1 MTIDQLLE
9 TAAVRAGLI
18 CRLRL
23 LEQPVRRQLS
33 KQMAAILSQQYRTS
47 VPLATALLDALS
59 NKLFVRGVL
68 TDSDPLPLPAG
79 WPVAERQ
86 AYRLALRDGYAVLAG
101 WLDNNGS
108 VTVAA
113 IPAFDGTS
121 GAIVND
127 DIVAVVPGGDSE
139 IVDLYY
145 ADRQE
150 RYRSTG
156 AGWRLE
162 QTITYPVVNG
172 RPLGP
177 LLIAIGTGQSELL
190 PVESLLEAL
199 EAAVLDLQAVSRS
212 QGWPQRYLITD
223 GIGQFLRSPFGQ
235 PLLGP
240 DGLPIRRELI
250 FEPGSILKIDAGEKT
265 EFGQLAPAT
274 ADTAVIRQLLELIS
288 LVSGVPLYYFTGD
301 WPSGIALLTVEQRI
315 NAKAE
320 YYQALFT
327 APLVKLFQR
336 IADLQSY
343 YLREPA
349 RTVRDLDWYPPQIE
363 TEEVK
368 QLRAKA
374 VVEQYQA
381 GLLDRRT
388 ALRLI
393 YPDWPEK
400 RLDEITNQG
409 AMNE

>member
-9 TAAVRAGLI
+9 TAAAQAGLVR
-18 CRLRL
+18 RLRL

-59 NKLFVRGVL
+59 NKLFVRSVL

-79 WPVAERQ
+79 WSVAERQ
-86 AYRLALRDGYAVLAG
+86 AYRFALRDGYAVLAG
-101 WLDNNGS
+101 WLDNGS

-113 IPAFDGTS
+113 IPAFDGTA

-127 DIVAVVPGGDSE
+127 DVIAVVPGGDSE

-145 ADRQE
+145 TDRQE

-162 QTITYPVVNG
+162 TTTKYPVVG
-172 RPLGP
+172 GQPLGP

-223 GIGQFLRSPFGQ
+223 AVGQFLRSPFGQ

-265 EFGQLAPAT
+265 EFGQLAPAA
-274 ADTAVIRQLLELIS
+274 ADTATIRQLLELIS
-288 LVSGVPLYYFTGD
+288 LVSGVPLHYFTGD

-320 YYQALFT
+320 YYQAMFT

-393 YPDWPEK
+393 YPDWPEE
-400 RLDEITNQG
+400 RLDEIMRQG
-409 AMNE
+409 APNE

>member
-1 MTIDQLLE
+1 MTIDQLLNE
-9 TAAVRAGLI
+9 AAGQAGLVR
-18 CRLRL
+18 RLRL

-33 KQMAAILSQQYRTS
+33 KQMAAILSQEHRTS

-59 NKLFVRGVL
+59 NKLFVRSVI
-68 TDSDPLPLPAG
+68 TDSDPLPLPTS
-79 WPVAERQ
+79 WPVAERR
-86 AYRLALRDGYAVLAG
+86 AYRFALRDGYAVLAG
-101 WLDNNGS
+101 WLQDTD
-108 VTVAA
+108 VTIAA
-113 IPAFDGTS
+113 IPAYDGTT
-121 GAIVND
+121 GAIVAAD
-127 DIVAVVPGGDSE
+127 GIAVVTDNGETID
-139 IVDLYY
+139 IYY
-145 ADRQE
+145 QDRQE
-150 RYRSTG
+150 RYRAAG

-162 QTITYPVVNG
+162 QTTKYPVVND

-212 QGWPQRYLITD
+212 QGWPQRYLVTD
-223 GIGQFLRSPFGQ
+223 GVGQFLRSPFGQ

-240 DGLPIRRELI
+240 DGLPIRRELL

-274 ADTAVIRQLLELIS
+274 TDTAAIRQLLELIS
-288 LVSGVPLYYFTGD
+288 LVSGVPLHYFTGD

-349 RTVRDLDWYPPQIE
+349 RTVRDLDWYSPQIE
-363 TEEVK
+363 TEEIK

-393 YPDWPEK
+393 YPDWPEE